1 MENEEE
7 KMGQV
12 ETEQEELKQEKKI
25 KIEEKK
31 KEIIQKIKKWD
42 WKTFLKVHI
51 RNFLILLVIFYVV
64 YLMMNVFLETDR
76 ITKSFQ
82 SGEYLGEIEES
93 SLTEQQKEEMRKN
106 LLKIIFGYWITDRNG
121 FFTIAIY
128 FAVFCI
134 LKSFVG
140 KSKTACLILVITE
153 LIYEIINYIVTNL
166 RGSGVTIADVYSIQ
180 TAINVAQGIRPQFD
194 GYFVAGLFLFIIAL
208 LLILGLE
215 IKEKK
220 IKIWQRISLFCLG
233 CVVIVTIANSEYLE
247 EISIWNINQTY
258 QWHGTPLAIVKM
270 LSDIRVEKPAGYN
283 EQEVKTLLESKQQ
296 EENGGILNEEEWP
309 NIIVVMNESFSDLY
323 QTAEIGKQDPIPYF
337 RRLIQRENVI
347 SGIMYS
353 SEIGGKTANVEYEFL
368 TQNTTAFLPVGA
380 VPYQQYSQK
389 ERENLAQTLKNLGY
403 QTSAIHSW
411 YKSGYTRSKIYP
423 LFGFEKVAFYE
434 DLPNLEASF
443 NEEHPTDLSTYQEV
457 IKQLEE
463 KEEGTKLFN
472 FTVTMQNHI
481 PYTTE
486 NEEQINYSDD
496 PEINCYLQLIHQ
508 SDEALTYFI
517 EELEK
522 QDEKVILLFFG
533 DHQPKLQNVESD
545 LSSIKTYE
553 IPYFIWANYEIETQQ
568 GKDISTNYLQSL
580 LMEVAG
586 LPKTNYT
593 NYILELQQTIPV
605 ITKQFYQDSTGTIY
619 DLTDTSSPDYAKIEE
634 YKKVVYYQMFHK

>member
-7 KMGQV
+7 KTGQV

-106 LLKIIFGYWITDRNG
+106 LLKIILGYWITDRNG

-134 LKSFVG
+134 LKSFMG

-153 LIYEIINYIVTNL
+153 LIYEIINYIVTDL

-194 GYFVAGLFLFIIAL
+194 GYFVAGIFLFIIAL

-233 CVVIVTIANSEYLE
+233 CAVIVTIANSEYLE

-296 EENGGILNEEEWP
+296 EENKEILNEEEWP

-389 ERENLAQTLKNLGY
+389 EKENLAQTLKNLGY

-486 NEEQINYSDD
+486 NEEQINYSDA

-508 SDEALTYFI
+508 SDEALAYFI

-553 IPYFIWANYEIETQQ
+553 VPYFIWANYEIETQQ

>member
-1 MENEEE
+1 M
-7 KMGQV
+7 
-12 ETEQEELKQEKKI
+12 KI
-25 KIEEKK
+25 P
-31 KEIIQKIKKWD
+31 
-42 WKTFLKVHI
+42 
-51 RNFLILLVIFYVV
+51 
-64 YLMMNVFLETDR
+64 
-76 ITKSFQ
+76 FQ
-82 SGEYLGEIEES
+82 
-93 SLTEQQKEEMRKN
+93 
-106 LLKIIFGYWITDRNG
+106 
-121 FFTIAIY
+121 
-128 FAVFCI
+128 
-134 LKSFVG
+134 
-140 KSKTACLILVITE
+140 
-153 LIYEIINYIVTNL
+153 
-166 RGSGVTIADVYSIQ
+166 
-180 TAINVAQGIRPQFD
+180 
-194 GYFVAGLFLFIIAL
+194 
-208 LLILGLE
+208 

-463 KEEGTKLFN
+463 KETGTKLFN

-508 SDEALTYFI
+508 SDEALAYFI

-553 IPYFIWANYEIETQQ
+553 VPYFIWANYEIETQQ

-619 DLTDTSSPDYAKIEE
+619 DLTDMSSPDYAKIEE

>member
-1 MENEEE
+1 
-7 KMGQV
+7 
-12 ETEQEELKQEKKI
+12 
-25 KIEEKK
+25 
-31 KEIIQKIKKWD
+31 
-42 WKTFLKVHI
+42 
-51 RNFLILLVIFYVV
+51 
-64 YLMMNVFLETDR
+64 
-76 ITKSFQ
+76 
-82 SGEYLGEIEES
+82 
-93 SLTEQQKEEMRKN
+93 
-106 LLKIIFGYWITDRNG
+106 
-121 FFTIAIY
+121 
-128 FAVFCI
+128 
-134 LKSFVG
+134 
-140 KSKTACLILVITE
+140 
-153 LIYEIINYIVTNL
+153 
-166 RGSGVTIADVYSIQ
+166 
-180 TAINVAQGIRPQFD
+180 
-194 GYFVAGLFLFIIAL
+194 
-208 LLILGLE
+208 
-215 IKEKK
+215 
-220 IKIWQRISLFCLG
+220 
-233 CVVIVTIANSEYLE
+233 
-247 EISIWNINQTY
+247 
-258 QWHGTPLAIVKM
+258 M

-389 ERENLAQTLKNLGY
+389 EKENLAQTLKNLGY

-508 SDEALTYFI
+508 SDEALAYFI

-553 IPYFIWANYEIETQQ
+553 VPYFIWANYEIETQQ

>member
-7 KMGQV
+7 KTGQV

-93 SLTEQQKEEMRKN
+93 NLTEQQKEEMRKN
-106 LLKIIFGYWITDRNG
+106 
-121 FFTIAIY
+121 
-128 FAVFCI
+128 
-134 LKSFVG
+134 
-140 KSKTACLILVITE
+140 
-153 LIYEIINYIVTNL
+153 
-166 RGSGVTIADVYSIQ
+166 IQ

-194 GYFVAGLFLFIIAL
+194 GYFVAGIFLFIIAL

-296 EENGGILNEEEWP
+296 EENKEILNEEEWP

-463 KEEGTKLFN
+463 KETGTKLFN

-508 SDEALTYFI
+508 SDEALAYFI

-533 DHQPKLQNVESD
+533 DHQPKFQNRECD

-553 IPYFIWANYEIETQQ
+553 VPYFIWANYEIETQQ

>member
-82 SGEYLGEIEES
+82 SGEYLSEIEES
-93 SLTEQQKEEMRKN
+93 SLTEQQKEEMRKD

-194 GYFVAGLFLFIIAL
+194 GYFVAGIFLFIIAL

-233 CVVIVTIANSEYLE
+233 CAVIVTIANSEYLE

-296 EENGGILNEEEWP
+296 EENKEILNEEEWP

-337 RRLIQRENVI
+337 RRLVQRENVI

-423 LFGFEKVAFYE
+423 LFGFEKVVFYE

-463 KEEGTKLFN
+463 KETGTKLFN

-508 SDEALTYFI
+508 SDEALAYFI

-533 DHQPKLQNVESD
+533 DHQPKFQNRECD

-553 IPYFIWANYEIETQQ
+553 VPYFIWANYEIETQQ

-605 ITKQFYQDSTGTIY
+605 ITKQFYQDSTGKIY